1 MNPFM
6 DINYHGLTRLLVI
19 GAFLCL
25 LSVSGIASAGD
36 NLFEADVPVAGQQP
50 DLRTAYMK
58 SALQEVLVRV
68 TGQPDVLNRDPV
80 RSMLDSPERFV
91 QQYRYY
97 TVPGSTPPRLM
108 LRVNFDGGSIQQA
121 LRQQGVAYW
130 GKTERPEILL
140 WLAVED
146 GGTRYIVSAQDDSD
160 AARELQEAARQR
172 GIPLLLPLMDLEDQS
187 QVRFTDVW
195 GGFFDG
201 LLAASARYKPGDVMI
216 GRLHRGPSG
225 GWEARW
231 DMGGG
236 RDGGSWSGSG
246 KQLGDVLQ
254 AGIDT
259 LSERLA
265 AGHAVAESGPAAG
278 MTSITVEDVNTLT
291 AFARV
296 DDYLSSL
303 TTVRRLAL
311 ERVDGSTL
319 QYALQLA
326 GSLDGLTQ
334 TLAIGTVLEP
344 SPGGAPDAYRMRQ

>member
-6 DINYHGLTRLLVI
+6 DISYHGLTRLFVI
-19 GAFLCL
+19 GSFLCL
-25 LSVSGIASAGD
+25 LSVSGITPASD
-36 NLFEADVPVAGQQP
+36 NLFEADVPVDSQQP

-58 SALQEVLVRV
+58 TALQEVLVRV
-68 TGQPDVLNRDPV
+68 TGQPEVLNRDSV
-80 RSMLDSPERFV
+80 RSMLDTPERFV
-91 QQYRYY
+91 QQYRYF
-97 TVPGSTPPRLM
+97 TLPESTPPRLM
-108 LRVNFDGGSIQQA
+108 LRVVFDGGAIQQE
-121 LRQQGVAYW
+121 LRQQDVAYW

-146 GGTRYIVSAQDDSD
+146 RGTRYIVSAQDGSD
-160 AARELQEAARQR
+160 ASRELQQAARQR
-172 GIPLLLPLMDLEDQS
+172 GIPLLLPLMDLEDQN

-201 LLAASARYKPGDVMI
+201 VQSASARYKPGDVLV
-216 GRLHRGPSG
+216 GRINRSPSG
-225 GWEARW
+225 GWVARW
-231 DMGGG
+231 DMRDG
-236 RDGGSWSGSG
+236 RDSGSWHGTG
-246 KQLGDVLQ
+246 QELGGVLQ

-265 AGHAVAESGPAAG
+265 AGVAATETGAVAG
-278 MTSITVEDVNTLT
+278 MTRITVEGVNTLM

-303 TTVRRLAL
+303 TAVRRLELA
-311 ERVDGSTL
+311 RVDGSTL

-326 GSLDGLTQ
+326 GSLEGLTQ

-344 SPGGAPDAYRMRQ
+344 SPGGAPGAYRIRQ

>member
-6 DINYHGLTRLLVI
+6 DISYHGLTRLLVI

-25 LSVSGIASAGD
+25 LSVSGIAPAGD

-58 SALQEVLVRV
+58 TALQEVLVRV
-68 TGQPDVLNRDPV
+68 TGRPDVLNRDSV

-97 TVPGSTPPRLM
+97 TLPESTPPRLM
-108 LRVNFDGGSIQQA
+108 LRVNFDGVAIQQA

-140 WLAVED
+140 WLAIED
-146 GGTRYIVSAQDDSD
+146 RGTRYIVSAQDNSD
-160 AARELQEAARQR
+160 AARELQQAARPR
-172 GIPLLLPLMDLEDQS
+172 GIPLLLPLMDLEDQN

-195 GGFFDG
+195 GGFFEG
-201 LLAASARYKPGDVMI
+201 LQAASARYKAANVMI
-216 GRLHRGPSG
+216 GRLNRGPSG
-225 GWEARW
+225 AWEARW
-231 DMGGG
+231 DMGDS

-246 KQLGDVLQ
+246 QQLGDVLQ

-265 AGHAVAESGPAAG
+265 AGHAVAESGPVTG
-278 MTSITVEDVNTLT
+278 MTSITVGDVNTLT

-303 TTVRRLAL
+303 TAVRRLAL

-326 GSLDGLTQ
+326 GSPDGLRQ
-334 TLAIGTVLEP
+334 TIAIGTVLEP
-344 SPGGAPDAYRMRQ
+344 SPGGAPGAYRMRQ

>member
-6 DINYHGLTRLLVI
+6 NISYHGLTRLFVI
-19 GAFLCL
+19 GSFLCL
-25 LSVSGIASAGD
+25 LSVSGITPASD
-36 NLFEADVPVAGQQP
+36 NLFEADVPVDSQQP

-58 SALQEVLVRV
+58 TALQEVLVRV
-68 TGQPDVLNRDPV
+68 TGQPEVLNRDSV
-80 RSMLDSPERFV
+80 RSMLVTPERFV
-91 QQYRYY
+91 QQYRYF
-97 TVPGSTPPRLM
+97 TLPESTPPRLM
-108 LRVNFDGGSIQQA
+108 LRVVFDGGAIQQE

-130 GKTERPEILL
+130 SKTERPEILL

-146 GGTRYIVSAQDDSD
+146 RGTRYIVSAQDGSD
-160 AARELQEAARQR
+160 ASRELQQAARQR
-172 GIPLLLPLMDLEDQS
+172 GIPLLLPLMDLEDQN

-201 LLAASARYKPGDVMI
+201 VQSASARYKPGDVLV
-216 GRLHRGPSG
+216 GRINRSPSG
-225 GWEARW
+225 GWVARW
-231 DMGGG
+231 DMRDG
-236 RDGGSWSGSG
+236 RDSGSWSGTG
-246 KQLGDVLQ
+246 EELGGVLQ

-265 AGHAVAESGPAAG
+265 ADVAATETGAVAG
-278 MTSITVEDVNTLT
+278 MTRITVEGVNTLM
-291 AFARV
+291 AFARA

-303 TTVRRLAL
+303 TAVRRLEL
-311 ERVDGSTL
+311 VRVDGSTL

-344 SPGGAPDAYRMRQ
+344 SPGGAPGTYRIRQ

>member
-1 MNPFM
+1 MKPFM
-6 DINYHGLTRLLVI
+6 DISYHGLTRLFVI

-25 LSVSGIASAGD
+25 LPVSGIAAAGD

-50 DLRTAYMK
+50 ELRTAYMK
-58 SALQEVLVRV
+58 TALEEVLVRL
-68 TGQPDVLNRDPV
+68 TGRPGVLTQDAV

-97 TVPGSTPPRLM
+97 TVPESTPPRLM

-146 GGTRYIVSAQDDSD
+146 GGTRYIVSAQDNSG

-216 GRLHRGPSG
+216 GRLNRSPSG

-231 DMGGG
+231 SI
-236 RDGGSWSGSG
+236 RDSGSWRGNG
-246 KQLGDVLQ
+246 ERLGDVLR

-265 AGHAVAESGPAAG
+265 SGLAVAEAGPVAG
-278 MTSITVEDVNTLT
+278 MTRITVGDVNTLT

-303 TTVRRLAL
+303 TAVRHLEL
-311 ERVDGSTL
+311 ERVDGATL
-319 QYALQLA
+319 QYSLQLA

-344 SPGGAPDAYRMRQ
+344 YPGGAPGTYRMRQ